1 MLDVNKKRYQTMMR
15 SHTSTVTCA
24 GLSPRGGHLV
34 TGSADCTVRIW
45 DLETMGQVG
54 VVSNSVVQKLIE
66 LKVSF
71 SALLNVDILTFFS
84 CLNL

>member
-1 MLDVNKKRYQTMMR
+1 MLDVSKKRYQTMMR
-15 SHTSTVTCA
+15 SHASTVTCV

-54 VVSNSVVQKLIE
+54 VVSNNAVQIE
-66 LKVSF
+66 LKVLYSTPLMLIF
-71 SALLNVDILTFFS
+71 
-84 CLNL
+84 